1 MKQPNEQFYERA
13 LAHYNDRLGGVG
25 QRMRAQQALIFALS
39 TVCVVLVGLTSYFGY
54 VNANRPVEIMKVPV
68 AAGAATSGPN
78 QVVGV
83 TTSRSERDSR
93 LVEQAV
99 NNYIKRLKSVPGD
112 SEIIATNLAQVQT
125 MSSALVVKFIKDY
138 FRPDMTNSPTL
149 PFNIAQKYRV
159 SVDVKTV
166 LKVTDTTYRAD
177 WVETYK
183 DAQSG
188 LTLKSERWN
197 STLTFSLLRPEE
209 VPAKMDRLDNPLAL
223 VVTDIQW
230 AKEQ

>member
-1 MKQPNEQFYERA
+1 MKQPNQQFYERA
-13 LAHYNDRLGGVG
+13 LAHYNDRLGAVG
-25 QRMRAQQALIFALS
+25 QRLRAQQALVIALS
-39 TVCVVLVGLTSYFGY
+39 SVCMVLVGLTSYFGY

-68 AAGAATSGPN
+68 AAGTATGTS

-93 LVEQAV
+93 LVEQAL

-112 SEIIATNLAQVQT
+112 ADMIVANLSQVQT

-138 FRPDMTNSPTL
+138 FRPDVTTSPTL
-149 PFNIAQKYRV
+149 PFNISLRYRV
-159 SVDVKTV
+159 TVDVKTV

-188 LTLKSERWN
+188 LTLKTERWN
-197 STLTFSLLRPEE
+197 STLSFSLLRPEE
-209 VPAKMDRLDNPLAL
+209 VPQQMDRLDNPLAL
-223 VVTDIQW
+223 MVTDIQW